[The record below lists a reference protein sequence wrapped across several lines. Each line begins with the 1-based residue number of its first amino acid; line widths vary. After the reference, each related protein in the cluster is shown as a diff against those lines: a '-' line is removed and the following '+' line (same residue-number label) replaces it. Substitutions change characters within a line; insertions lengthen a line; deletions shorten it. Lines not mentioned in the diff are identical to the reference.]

1 MIRLDSC
8 LQLDT
13 RNSFGIPGNIFEDLF
28 APSEPPT
35 ACFGNARSLADTH
48 CEPVSLNK
56 EISATKGNELE
67 RSIQNFALPTPRF
80 ARKFQAWNPPSHVQG
95 AYPQNCTVEQPRTQV
110 SETHFDK
117 FPDPW
122 TLQCWKTT
130 FTTEVCSC
138 CNFHTEAIYIYCGSR
153 KCIWA
158 TQCRKTSQSIGG
170 HRFPNFEMLMRRLR
184 PPWRRSSW
192 TTTSRRE
199 SVWRSKRPNTFG

>member
-1 MIRLDSC
+1 MAY
-8 LQLDT
+8 QET
-13 RNSFGIPGNIFEDLF
+13 FFEDLF

-56 EISATKGNELE
+56 EISARKGDELE
-67 RSIQNFALPTPRF
+67 RNIQNLALPTPRF
-80 ARKFQAWNPPSHVQG
+80 ARKCQAWNPPSHAQG

-117 FPDPW
+117 LPDTS

-138 CNFHTEAIYIYCGSR
+138 SNFHTEALLWIKEVYMG
-153 KCIWA
+153 

-170 HRFPNFEMLMRRLR
+170 HRFPNSEMLMRRLR
-184 PPWRRSSW
+184 PP
-192 TTTSRRE
+192 
-199 SVWRSKRPNTFG
+199 